1 MKSEN
6 SSRRSSKSYH
16 CWIAGTILIIA
27 CILFIIS
34 HIYIRWSSFPFEYRD
49 IGSVYS
55 GLWRRNVLFSGRLV
69 TFNIKCTTE
78 RKPCIKLIIARHIYI
93 RWSSFPFEYRDIGS
107 VYSGLWRRNVLFS
120 GRLVTFNIKCT
131 TERKPCIKLIIAR
144 SFIFGIIGFLFG
156 ISWVIQFEKD
166 TIGSAAI
173 CALIGS
179 FLSLISAIYAFFS
192 INSNTLT

>member
-78 RKPCIKLIIARHIYI
+78 RKPCIKLIIARIFMI
-93 RWSSFPFEYRDIGS
+93 MTCITSGIGGICFCILSSFKPKYKSILYLIG
-107 VYSGLWRRNVLFS
+107 
-120 GRLVTFNIKCT
+120 
-131 TERKPCIKLIIAR
+131 LILAFV